1 MSTLSRWVL
10 SHKLVVVIAWII
22 VTLAGFALS
31 QAATN
36 ALSQQFQLPG
46 REAYVTNL
54 AIERTFGNGGETN
67 PIVGVVTLPTG
78 TTVDSPGIRAE
89 LRAAFARV
97 AVSLP
102 GSRVVS
108 YGTTPNRVL
117 VSADGRTTMGLVYI
131 PLAKSFSDL
140 PKSLDTVKA
149 ALGSARI
156 GGAPIYVTGQ
166 DVLALG
172 STGGG
177 TGPGLLA
184 ETILGGAGALL
195 ILIFVFRSFMALVP
209 LMMAVVAIP
218 TTFLLVLGLTKIT
231 DVSFIVQFLVA
242 LIGLGLAID
251 YSLLIVIRWRE
262 ERAGGL
268 ENEAAV
274 QKAMETAGR
283 AVFFSGTTVAIGLL
297 ALIVLPVPFLRSL
310 GYGGMLIPLVTV
322 AVALTLLP
330 VLLATV
336 GPRMDWPRV
345 RKGGQESRFWHVWA
359 AAIVRRRWIA
369 AFAGVVILAVL
380 VAEASTIA
388 LGQSKADSLA
398 KSGDAYIGLK
408 ALENNGFQVGVIS
421 PFEVL
426 VQNGDPAAV
435 AKQLAHVGNVRGA
448 IAPIGPAWRR
458 GSSALVDVFPNADA
472 SSAAGRDIVTHIR
485 AAPLG
490 GAGYVR
496 VGGPGPLVADFIS
509 AVYGS
514 FPLMILLI
522 AVITFLL
529 LVRAFRSLLLPLKA
543 VILNIL
549 SVAAA
554 WGVLVIVWQYGYGS
568 QAIWGIQSTG
578 AITFWIPLMV
588 FAFLFGLSMDYEVF
602 ILSRIREEYDK
613 SGSTNAAVVTGIG
626 RTGRLVT
633 SAALILFCAFLA
645 LTSSP
650 GTDIKVMGT
659 GLGAGILLDATV
671 VRMLLVPALV
681 SLFGR
686 WNWWLPTLPAR
697 VLRVQPSV
705 PHSEMVTETT

>member
-1 MSTLSRWVL
+1 MPTLTRWVL
-10 SHKLVVVIAWII
+10 SHKLIVVIAWVI
-22 VTLAGFALS
+22 TMLAGFALS

-54 AIERTFGNGGETN
+54 AIEHIFGNGGESN
-67 PIVGVVTLPTG
+67 PIVGVVTLPPG
-78 TTVDSPGIRAE
+78 TTVNSPGVRAQ
-89 LRAAFARV
+89 LRQAFDRV
-97 AVSLP
+97 TASLP
-102 GSRVVS
+102 HARVVS
-108 YGTTPNRVL
+108 YGSTPNRVL
-117 VSADGRTTMGLVYI
+117 VSSDGRTTMGLVYL
-131 PLAKSFSDL
+131 PPPQSFNDV
-140 PKSLDTVKA
+140 PKQIDGVRA
-149 ALGSARI
+149 ALGGVTIAGARI
-156 GGAPIYVTGQ
+156 HVTGQ

-172 STGGG
+172 SSSDNN
-177 TGPGLLA
+177 GPSLLA
-184 ETILGGAGALL
+184 ETILGGGGALL

-251 YSLLIVIRWRE
+251 YSLLIVVRWRE
-262 ERAGGL
+262 ERARGL
-268 ENEAAV
+268 DNEAAV

-283 AVFFSGTTVAIGLL
+283 AVLFSGTTVAIGLL
-297 ALIVLPVPFLRSL
+297 ALIVLPVPFLRSM

-330 VLLATV
+330 VLLATI
-336 GPRMDWPRV
+336 GPRMDWPRF
-345 RKGGQESRFWHVWA
+345 RKGGQESRFWHSWA
-359 AAIVRRRWIA
+359 GGVVRYRWIA
-369 AFAGVVILAVL
+369 AGAGALILLAL
-380 VAEASTIA
+380 VAETTTIA

-398 KSGDAYIGLK
+398 QSGDAYVGLK
-408 ALENNGFQVGVIS
+408 ALENNGFRVGVIS

-426 VQNGDPAAV
+426 VQGGDPGAV
-435 AKQLAHVGNVRGA
+435 ARHLAQVSDVRGA
-448 IAPIGPAWRR
+448 IAPSDPAWRR

-472 SSAAGRDIVTHIR
+472 SSAGGRNAVSHIR
-485 AAPLG
+485 DAAHG
-490 GAGYVR
+490 VAGSVR

-514 FPLMILLI
+514 FPLMIVLI
-522 AVITFLL
+522 AAITFLL
-529 LVRAFRSLLLPLKA
+529 LARAFRSLLLPLKA
-543 VILNIL
+543 IILNIL

-554 WGVLVIVWQYGYGS
+554 WGVLVFVWQYGYGS

-602 ILSRIREEYDK
+602 ILSRVREEYDS
-613 SGSTNAAVVTGIG
+613 SGSTNSAVVTGIG

-633 SAALILFCAFLA
+633 SAALILFCAVVALA
-645 LTSSP
+645 SGP
-650 GTDIKVMGT
+650 GTDTKVMGT
-659 GLGAGILLDATV
+659 GLGAGLLLDATL
-671 VRMLLVPALV
+671 VRMLLVPSLV

-686 WNWWLPTLPAR
+686 WNWVLPSLPAR
-697 VLRVQPSV
+697 LLRVQPSA
-705 PHSEMVTETT
+705 PPAELASETP

>member
-1 MSTLSRWVL
+1 MPTLTRWVL
-10 SHKLVVVIAWII
+10 SHKLIVVIAWVI
-22 VTLAGFALS
+22 TMLAGFALS

-54 AIERTFGNGGETN
+54 AIEHIFGNGGESN
-67 PIVGVVTLPTG
+67 PIVGVVTLPPG
-78 TTVDSPGIRAE
+78 TTVDSPGVRAQ
-89 LRAAFARV
+89 LRQAFGRV
-97 AVSLP
+97 TTSLP
-102 GSRVVS
+102 YARVVS
-108 YGTTPNRVL
+108 YGSTPNRVL
-117 VSADGRTTMGLVYI
+117 VSSDGRTTMGLIYL
-131 PLAKSFSDL
+131 PPPRSFNDV
-140 PKSLDTVKA
+140 PKQIDAVRA
-149 ALGSARI
+149 ALGGVTIAGARI
-156 GGAPIYVTGQ
+156 HVTGQ

-172 STGGG
+172 SSSDNN
-177 TGPGLLA
+177 GPSLLA
-184 ETILGGAGALL
+184 ETILGGGGALL

-209 LMMAVVAIP
+209 LMMAIVAIP

-251 YSLLIVIRWRE
+251 YSLLIVVRWRE
-262 ERAGGL
+262 ERARGL
-268 ENEAAV
+268 DNQAAV

-283 AVFFSGTTVAIGLL
+283 AVLFSGTTVAIGLL

-330 VLLATV
+330 VLLATI
-336 GPRMDWPRV
+336 GPRMDWPRF
-345 RKGGQESRFWHVWA
+345 RKGGQESRFWHIWA
-359 AAIVRRRWIA
+359 GGVVRYRWIA
-369 AFAGVVILAVL
+369 AAAGTLILLAL
-380 VAEASTIA
+380 VAETTTIA

-398 KSGDAYIGLK
+398 KSGDAYVGLK

-426 VQNGDPAAV
+426 VQGGDPSAV
-435 AKQLAHVGNVRGA
+435 ARHLAQVSDVRGA
-448 IAPIGPAWRR
+448 IAPADPAWRR

-472 SSAAGRDIVTHIR
+472 SSAAGRDAVSHIR
-485 AAPLG
+485 DAAHG
-490 GAGYVR
+490 VSGTVR

-514 FPLMILLI
+514 FPLMIVLI
-522 AVITFLL
+522 AFITFLL
-529 LVRAFRSLLLPLKA
+529 LARAFRSLLLPLKA
-543 VILNIL
+543 IILNIL

-554 WGVLVIVWQYGYGS
+554 WGVLVFVWQYGYGS

-602 ILSRIREEYDK
+602 ILARVREEYDG
-613 SGSTNAAVVTGIG
+613 SGSTNSAVVTGIG

-633 SAALILFCAFLA
+633 SAALILFCAFVALA
-645 LTSSP
+645 SGP
-650 GTDIKVMGT
+650 GTDTKVMGT

-671 VRMLLVPALV
+671 VRMLLVPSLV

-686 WNWWLPTLPAR
+686 WNWVLPSLPAR
-697 VLRVQPSV
+697 LLRVQPSA
-705 PHSEMVTETT
+705 PHAELVSETP